1 MSQRVSPRLT
11 VWVAGAFVRCSWAST
26 GAAAATASSETADSD
41 QPNREIFTRWG
52 LGAEHR
58 RIWNR
63 PASRPAA
70 AGGRRED
77 GWPPGEK
84 TAAPATRLLSPPF
97 APGDG
102 RFNVLRGARSPIGAP
117 PPS

>member
-70 AGGRRED
+70 AGRRRKDEL
-77 GWPPGEK
+77 PPGEK
-84 TAAPATRLLSPPF
+84 TAGLTTWFLA
-97 APGDG
+97 APGATGD
-102 RFNVLRGARSPIGAP
+102 RRCRVVNT
-117 PPS
+117 

>member
-1 MSQRVSPRLT
+1 MPGQRKGSPRYCFAMSQRVSPRLT

-77 GWPPGEK
+77 DLPPGGK
-84 TAAPATRLLSPPF
+84 TAAPATRWVSPPL
-97 APGDG
+97 AP
-102 RFNVLRGARSPIGAP
+102 L
-117 PPS
+117 

>member
-70 AGGRRED
+70 AGGRRKGD
-77 GWPPGEK
+77 WPPGGK
-84 TAAPATRLLSPPF
+84 TANPPKQRVSAPF
-97 APGDG
+97 APRD
-102 RFNVLRGARSPIGAP
+102 RGYTALPTDPSPIRAP
-117 PPS
+117 

>member
-70 AGGRRED
+70 AGRRRND
-77 GWPPGEK
+77 DLPPDEK
-84 TAAPATRLLSPPF
+84 TATPAKRLPSPPYSTRDR
-97 APGDG
+97 PHS
-102 RFNVLRGARSPIGAP
+102 VLSGARSANRSSP
-117 PPS
+117 P